1 MALGFNIINQKINL
15 IGFQQKDQTDI
26 RAAIKLAYRDS
37 KIARDMFDDW
47 INNNKGRTIVDR
59 KLVGWVER

>member
-26 RAAIKLAYRDS
+26 RAAIKLAYEHS

-47 INNNKGRTIVDR
+47 INNNKGQTIVA
-59 KLVGWVER
+59 